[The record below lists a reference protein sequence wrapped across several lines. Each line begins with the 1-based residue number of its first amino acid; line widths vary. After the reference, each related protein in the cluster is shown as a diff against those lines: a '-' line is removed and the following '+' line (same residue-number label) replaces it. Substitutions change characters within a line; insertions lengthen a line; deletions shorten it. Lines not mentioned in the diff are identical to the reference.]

1 MMRINN
7 KLKLRL
13 PNAEF
18 RPPAA
23 REARPF
29 FLVRMSSRA
38 TRHRWRRNGAPALMF
53 ALARLKTRM
62 TFRACLPP
70 PPPAR

>member
-1 MMRINN
+1 VREVEMMRINN

-23 REARPF
+23 AEARPF
-29 FLVRMSSRA
+29 FLVRMSSRY
-38 TRHRWRRNGAPALMF
+38 
-53 ALARLKTRM
+53 
-62 TFRACLPP
+62 
-70 PPPAR
+70 

>member
-23 REARPF
+23 AEARPF
-29 FLVRMSSRA
+29 FLVRMSSRY
-38 TRHRWRRNGAPALMF
+38 
-53 ALARLKTRM
+53 
-62 TFRACLPP
+62 
-70 PPPAR
+70 